1 MNARIIKSIL
11 ATLAVLAAVPVIGYV
26 AISYPKIVLTVS
38 GLIWAAI
45 LFKMFYEIYRPKK

>member
-38 GLIWAAI
+38 GLTWAAV
-45 LFKMFYEIYRPKK
+45 LFKMFYEIYKPKK